1 MTDSNFTKTFTTD
14 NFTQFINNTN
24 TIGKEVGGLARL
36 TTTVDSD
43 LVGAIN
49 ELDSDIGAR
58 PHTNLNTNTKNLTA
72 AINEI
77 HTAGNASLVG
87 LTPDSANKLGGFND
101 SAERNTVGGALN
113 SLSADVRTLDSDIGS
128 ARAKTTL
135 TTTSKNIVGSI
146 NELDAEIGDSAL
158 DSGLTGMTI
167 RRAINAL
174 DSNHDSA
181 TTQLRT
187 DIANSFRYTTITGD
201 TGSDT
206 VDSAN
211 GSLAIV
217 GDGIIQ
223 TTMSGNR
230 LLVDHTVIGAT
241 DVNNSGKTYVQDITM
256 DSAGH
261 VTAIGSTAI
270 SGLDNNDIA
279 AGAAINAEKI
289 HDGTVSNTEFGYLNG
304 VTSGIQSQIDTK
316 QATID
321 TSNRLDASLIHD
333 GTISNTE
340 FGHLNGVDSNI
351 QAQLDSISNVSLNP
365 ATTPLFPLGRG
376 ILNGVL
382 PTNSTVY
389 NFGEVRDDSGYPRF
403 SFNISPAVSG
413 NARQTR
419 IYGGGKVNNYNLS
432 NDTQP
437 AIQLQP
443 TSGDDTNVRSNL
455 EQGPPFQLF
464 YNGRVKG
471 GFGTSRNDPYV
482 YSYQSYDAYC
492 IRSRVNYNGV
502 SNTTSVNADGVSS
515 VTDYGTG
522 NFRVNFASEAS
533 AAHANMGSGSSA
545 YSWAGAAKGSS
556 TVHPGVSVAQHP
568 SYTMFNSYLHIAV
581 GTGGGANSQGFFFD
595 LDEVCIMTSA

>member
-1 MTDSNFTKTFTTD
+1 MTDSNFTKTFATD

-49 ELDSDIGAR
+49 ELDSDIGPR
-58 PHTNLNTNTKNLTA
+58 PHTNLTTNTKTLTA
-72 AINEI
+72 AINEL
-77 HTAGNASLVG
+77 HTSGGASLTN
-87 LTPDSANKLGGFND
+87 LITDSAGKLGGFND
-101 SAERNTVGGALN
+101 SAERNTTGNALN
-113 SLSADVRTLDSDIGS
+113 SLSTDLRILDSDIGS
-128 ARAKTTL
+128 VRAKTTL
-135 TTTSKNIVGSI
+135 TTTSKTIIGSI
-146 NELDAEIGDSAL
+146 NELDAELGDSAL
-158 DSGLTGMTI
+158 DSGFTGMTI

-230 LLVDHTVIGAT
+230 LLVDHTVVGAT

-333 GTISNTE
+333 GSISNTE
-340 FGHLNGVDSNI
+340 FAGLDGLDSNI
-351 QAQLDSISNVSLNP
+351 QGQLDSINNVSLNQL
-365 ATTPLFPLGRG
+365 TTPLLPIKEGSSGGGVRAFEDNDNYLMGHFCSSG
-376 ILNGVL
+376 IRRFRFIQNSGTAAGKTFIYGQDAGYGAVALVPNDTSGNVNNTGPSFTVFDNGDIKGSFGSSTTNNSYTAFVARAFCNYQGV
-382 PTNSTVY
+382 TNSIQ
-389 NFGEVRDDSGYPRF
+389 S
-403 SFNISPAVSG
+403 S
-413 NARQTR
+413 RQCT
-419 IYGGGKVNNYNLS
+419 
-432 NDTQP
+432 
-437 AIQLQP
+437 
-443 TSGDDTNVRSNL
+443 
-455 EQGPPFQLF
+455 
-464 YNGRVKG
+464 
-471 GFGTSRNDPYV
+471 
-482 YSYQSYDAYC
+482 
-492 IRSRVNYNGV
+492 
-502 SNTTSVNADGVSS
+502 S

-522 NFRVNFASEAS
+522 NFRFNWDTDAR
-533 AAHANMGSGSSA
+533 AAHSNHGTHN
-545 YSWAGAAKGSS
+545 YSWAGSARNNS
-556 TVHPGVSVAQHP
+556 TVHPGVSVATHP
-568 SYTMFNSYLHIAV
+568 SYALSMSYTHVAT
-581 GTGGGANSQGFFFD
+581 GTGGGAGSQGFFFD
-595 LDEVCIMTSA
+595 MDDTCVITFA

>member
-1 MTDSNFTKTFTTD
+1 MTDSNFTKTLTTD

-58 PHTNLNTNTKNLTA
+58 PHTNLTTTAKTITGALNELNAGGGSLSALT
-72 AINEI
+72 
-77 HTAGNASLVG
+77 T
-87 LTPDSANKLGGFND
+87 DSSGKLGGFN
-101 SAERNTVGGALN
+101 ATTERSTVTNALN
-113 SLSADVRTLDSDIGS
+113 TLSADVRTLDSDIGS

-135 TTTSKNIVGSI
+135 TTTSKNIVGGI

-187 DIANSFRYTTITGD
+187 DIANSFRYTTISGD

-206 VDSAN
+206 VDSAS

-230 LLVDHTVIGAT
+230 LLVDHTVVGAT
-241 DVNNSGKTYVQDITM
+241 DVDNSGKTYVQDITM

-261 VTAIGSTAI
+261 VTEIGSTAI

-304 VTSGIQSQIDTK
+304 VTSAIQTQIDTN
-316 QATID
+316 AP
-321 TSNRLDASLIHD
+321 S
-333 GTISNTE
+333 
-340 FGHLNGVDSNI
+340 
-351 QAQLDSISNVSLNP
+351 
-365 ATTPLFPLGRG
+365 
-376 ILNGVL
+376 
-382 PTNSTVY
+382 NSTVTI
-389 NFGEVRDDSGYPRF
+389 SAGYGL
-403 SFNISPAVSG
+403 S
-413 NARQTR
+413 
-419 IYGGGKVNNYNLS
+419 GGGSFTLNGGVQSVSLSTLAPPLAEGTGPHAFVASTNSSTGLFSDDGRRRFKFHSASSGSRTMIFCGDNGYGAISLVPNDTTKKINNY
-432 NDTQP
+432 
-437 AIQLQP
+437 
-443 TSGDDTNVRSNL
+443 
-455 EQGPPFQLF
+455 
-464 YNGRVKG
+464 
-471 GFGTSRNDPYV
+471 
-482 YSYQSYDAYC
+482 
-492 IRSRVNYNGV
+492 
-502 SNTTSVNADGVSS
+502 
-515 VTDYGTG
+515 
-522 NFRVNFASEAS
+522 
-533 AAHANMGSGSSA
+533 
-545 YSWAGAAKGSS
+545 
-556 TVHPGVSVAQHP
+556 
-568 SYTMFNSYLHIAV
+568 
-581 GTGGGANSQGFFFD
+581 
-595 LDEVCIMTSA
+595 

>member
-14 NFTQFINNTN
+14 NFTQFVNNTN

-58 PHTNLNTNTKNLTA
+58 PHTTLNTNTKNITA

-113 SLSADVRTLDSDIGS
+113 SLSADVRILDSDIGS
-128 ARAKTTL
+128 SRAKTTL

-146 NELDAEIGDSAL
+146 NELDAELGDSAL

-187 DIANSFRYTTITGD
+187 DIANSFRYQTISGD

-206 VDSAN
+206 VDSAS

-217 GDGIIQ
+217 GDTSLS
-223 TTMSGNR
+223 TTVSGNR
-230 LLVDHTVIGAT
+230 IVIDHSVTGAT
-241 DVNNSGKTYVQDITM
+241 DVDNSGKTYVQDITM
-256 DSAGH
+256 DDAGH

-270 SGLDNNDIA
+270 SGINNNDIA

-304 VTSGIQSQIDTK
+304 VTS
-316 QATID
+316 
-321 TSNRLDASLIHD
+321 
-333 GTISNTE
+333 
-340 FGHLNGVDSNI
+340 
-351 QAQLDSISNVSLNP
+351 
-365 ATTPLFPLGRG
+365 
-376 ILNGVL
+376 
-382 PTNSTVY
+382 
-389 NFGEVRDDSGYPRF
+389 
-403 SFNISPAVSG
+403 
-413 NARQTR
+413 
-419 IYGGGKVNNYNLS
+419 
-432 NDTQP
+432 
-437 AIQLQP
+437 AIQTQKL
-443 TSGDDTNVRSNL
+443 L
-455 EQGPPFQLF
+455 
-464 YNGRVKG
+464 RV
-471 GFGTSRNDPYV
+471 
-482 YSYQSYDAYC
+482 Q
-492 IRSRVNYNGV
+492 
-502 SNTTSVNADGVSS
+502 
-515 VTDYGTG
+515 
-522 NFRVNFASEAS
+522 
-533 AAHANMGSGSSA
+533 
-545 YSWAGAAKGSS
+545 
-556 TVHPGVSVAQHP
+556 
-568 SYTMFNSYLHIAV
+568 
-581 GTGGGANSQGFFFD
+581 
-595 LDEVCIMTSA
+595 

>member
-113 SLSADVRTLDSDIGS
+113 SLSADVRTLDSDVGS
-128 ARAKTTL
+128 VRAKTTL
-135 TTTSKNIVGSI
+135 TTTSKTIIGSI

-158 DSGLTGMTI
+158 DSGFTGMTI

-181 TTQLRT
+181 VTQLKI
-187 DIANSFRYTTITGD
+187 DIGNVFRYQTISGD

-211 GSLAIV
+211 GSIAIV

-230 LLVDHTVIGAT
+230 LLVDHTVVGAT
-241 DVNNSGKTYVQDITM
+241 DVNNSGNTFVQDVTM

-261 VTAIGSTAI
+261 VTAISSGAVAI
-270 SGLDNNDIA
+270 TNTDVS

-289 HDGTVSNTEFGYLNG
+289 HDGTVSNTEFGHLNG
-304 VTSGIQSQIDTK
+304 VTSAIQTQFNAISFDSSGLQTQINGLDTAK
-316 QATID
+316 TTLTAVFSMIYPVGSIYINAGVS
-321 TSNRLDASLIHD
+321 TS
-333 GTISNTE
+333 
-340 FGHLNGVDSNI
+340 
-351 QAQLDSISNVSLNP
+351 P
-365 ATTPLFPLGRG
+365 ATLM
-376 ILNGVL
+376 
-382 PTNSTVY
+382 
-389 NFGEVRDDSGYPRF
+389 
-403 SFNISPAVSG
+403 
-413 NARQTR
+413 
-419 IYGGGKVNNYNLS
+419 
-432 NDTQP
+432 
-437 AIQLQP
+437 
-443 TSGDDTNVRSNL
+443 
-455 EQGPPFQLF
+455 
-464 YNGRVKG
+464 
-471 GFGTSRNDPYV
+471 GFGTWSRYGEGRV
-482 YSYQSYDAYC
+482 LVSQSVSDTEFDTLGETGGSKTHTLSVSELPSHTHTHTVKTG
-492 IRSRVNYNGV
+492 RSFSSSIGNAPVVQGSDNTIL
-502 SNTTSVNADGVSS
+502 STSDETTSS
-515 VTDYGTG
+515 T
-522 NFRVNFASEAS
+522 
-533 AAHANMGSGSSA
+533 GSGSA
-545 YSWAGAAKGSS
+545 HNNLQPYIVVYMWRRTA
-556 TVHPGVSVAQHP
+556 
-568 SYTMFNSYLHIAV
+568 
-581 GTGGGANSQGFFFD
+581 
-595 LDEVCIMTSA
+595 

>member
-1 MTDSNFTKTFTTD
+1 MTDSNFTKTLTTD

-58 PHTNLNTNTKNLTA
+58 PHTNLNTNTKNITA

-113 SLSADVRTLDSDIGS
+113 SLSADVRILDSDIGS

-135 TTTSKNIVGSI
+135 TTTSKNIVGGI

-181 TTQLRT
+181 GTQLKI
-187 DIANSFRYTTITGD
+187 DIGNVFRYQTISGD

-211 GSLAIV
+211 GSIAIV

-230 LLVDHTVIGAT
+230 LLVDHTVVGAT
-241 DVNNSGKTYVQDITM
+241 DVNNSGNTFVQDVTM

-261 VTAIGSTAI
+261 VTAVSSGAVAI
-270 SGLDNNDIA
+270 TNTDVS

-289 HDGTVSNTEFGYLNG
+289 HDGTVSNTEFGHLNG
-304 VTSGIQSQIDTK
+304 VTSAIQTQFNAISFDSSGLQTQINGLDTAK
-316 QATID
+316 TTLTAVFSMIYPVGSIYINAGVS
-321 TSNRLDASLIHD
+321 TS
-333 GTISNTE
+333 
-340 FGHLNGVDSNI
+340 
-351 QAQLDSISNVSLNP
+351 P
-365 ATTPLFPLGRG
+365 ATLM
-376 ILNGVL
+376 
-382 PTNSTVY
+382 
-389 NFGEVRDDSGYPRF
+389 
-403 SFNISPAVSG
+403 
-413 NARQTR
+413 
-419 IYGGGKVNNYNLS
+419 
-432 NDTQP
+432 
-437 AIQLQP
+437 
-443 TSGDDTNVRSNL
+443 
-455 EQGPPFQLF
+455 
-464 YNGRVKG
+464 
-471 GFGTSRNDPYV
+471 GFGTWSRYGEGRV
-482 YSYQSYDAYC
+482 LVSQSVSDTEFDTLGETGGSKTHTLSVSELPSHTHTHTVKTG
-492 IRSRVNYNGV
+492 RSFSSSIGNAPVVQGSDNTIL
-502 SNTTSVNADGVSS
+502 STSDETTSS
-515 VTDYGTG
+515 T
-522 NFRVNFASEAS
+522 
-533 AAHANMGSGSSA
+533 GSGSA
-545 YSWAGAAKGSS
+545 HNNLQPYIVVYMWRRTA
-556 TVHPGVSVAQHP
+556 
-568 SYTMFNSYLHIAV
+568 
-581 GTGGGANSQGFFFD
+581 
-595 LDEVCIMTSA
+595 